1 VSRAGFRTR
10 LFAILTLFAI
20 VPALVMTIAWGG
32 LIGRGLPLVSGTG
45 AWERTA
51 NSGTRALRE
60 LETARLSE
68 AQRTALR
75 AHEAELQESL
85 IQARRFRFLA
95 ERAVP
100 LLIVG
105 ALLSLAVLTWI
116 SSRVAGHLSRQ
127 LSRPIDELVG
137 WTALIGRGEPLPEG
151 PPRRGAPEFAV
162 LRNGMR
168 AMSTELAAGRARELE
183 AERLTAFRET
193 ARRVAH
199 ELKNPLTPI
208 RFAVA
213 RLKRESRPEIA
224 DAVEVLDVES
234 RRLEELARD
243 FSRFGRLPEGPMA
256 EVDLGELAR
265 YTARAVVPPEV
276 DVEVTVDENVPFVH
290 GHHDALA
297 RAFSN
302 VMLNAVDAC
311 RAAQSAGVGTEAGMG
326 RIMVHVSRAGS
337 NGSELVRVVF
347 RDTGPGIPADQLE
360 RIWEPYVTQKV
371 GGTGLGL
378 AITRQAILMHAGTVE
393 ASSTPGIGTEFVVTL
408 PASHVPQQSN
418 GGTD

>member
-1 VSRAGFRTR
+1 MSRAGFRTR

-20 VPALVMTIAWGG
+20 VPALVMTLAWGG
-32 LIGRGLPLVSGTG
+32 VIGRGLPLVSGTG

-51 NSGTRALRE
+51 NSGSRALQE
-60 LETARLSE
+60 LESARLNE

-85 IQARRFRFLA
+85 TQARRFRFLA

-100 LLIVG
+100 LLIIG
-105 ALLSLAVLTWI
+105 ALLSLAVLTWL

-137 WTALIGRGEPLPEG
+137 WTERIGRGEPLPEQ

-168 AMSTELAAGRARELE
+168 AMSSELAAGRARELE
-183 AERLTAFRET
+183 AERLTAFRES

-208 RFAVA
+208 RFAVS
-213 RLKRESRPEIA
+213 RLKREAPSSLA

-234 RRLEELARD
+234 RRLEELARN
-243 FSRFGRLPEGPMA
+243 FSQFGRLPEGPMA
-256 EVDLGELAR
+256 DVDIGELAR

-311 RAAQSAGVGTEAGMG
+311 RAVNAAASADSPGRGRIAVSVSKGGANGTE
-326 RIMVHVSRAGS
+326 S
-337 NGSELVRVVF
+337 VRVAF
-347 RDTGPGIPADQLE
+347 RDTGPGIPPDQLE
-360 RIWEPYVTQKV
+360 RIWEPYVTQKH

-378 AITRQAILMHAGTVE
+378 AITRQAILSHAGTVE
-393 ASSTPGIGTEFVVTL
+393 ATSTPGVGTEFVVTL
-408 PASHVPQQSN
+408 PASHLPRNGN
-418 GGTD
+418 GGTS